1 MLELVDPQPVG
12 LPGFYAIMAG
22 FALFV
27 IALLVARSRGEKS
40 SKPESQTKAGSSW
53 IGVAVQTIGFFTVGF
68 GPSRILLSNPPI
80 VFVEAALVFALMLF
94 ALGMFV
100 SASRAMGK
108 NWAIVARTRSDHQ
121 LVTNGPFAYVRN
133 PIYIGLFGMMLAMAL
148 AFGHWRG
155 LILGVPLYWIGTAI
169 RVRDE
174 EKLLR
179 AQFGQAYA
187 DYAARVKRFVP
198 GVI

>member
-12 LPGFYAIMAG
+12 LPGLYVILAG
-22 FALFV
+22 FALYLL
-27 IALLVARSRGEKS
+27 ALLFARRRGAKSAEPASRSR
-40 SKPESQTKAGSSW
+40 AGASW
-53 IGVAVQTIGFFTVGF
+53 IGVTIRTVGIFAVVF
-68 GPSRILLSNPPI
+68 GPIRILPFNSPMVL
-80 VFVEAALVFALMLF
+80 VETALVF

-100 SASRAMGK
+100 SALRTMGR
-108 NWAIVARTRSDHQ
+108 NWAIVARTRANHQ
-121 LVTNGPFAYVRN
+121 LVTSGLFAYVRN
-133 PIYIGLFGMMLAMAL
+133 PIYTGVFGMMLAMAL

-155 LILGVPLYWIGTAI
+155 LILGVPLYWIGTVI
-169 RVRDE
+169 RVREE